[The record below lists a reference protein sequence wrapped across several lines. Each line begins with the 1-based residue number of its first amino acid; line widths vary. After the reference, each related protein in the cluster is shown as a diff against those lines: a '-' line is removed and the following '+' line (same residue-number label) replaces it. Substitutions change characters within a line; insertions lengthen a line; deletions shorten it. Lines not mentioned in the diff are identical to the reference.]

1 MKLFDSDFSRGE
13 LNSKVN
19 GDEKMSDE
27 GMLDGD
33 EIVSDD
39 RKLGGN
45 GKIGGDG
52 AENNDE
58 SGGDSEVCDA
68 DEVA

>member
-1 MKLFDSDFSRGE
+1 MKIFDFDFSRGE
-13 LNSKVN
+13 LSSKVN
-19 GDEKMSDE
+19 CDEKMRDE

-33 EIVSDD
+33 EVVSDD
-39 RKLGGN
+39 RKLGDIGN
-45 GKIGGDG
+45 LGGDG